1 MDILIDLNLI
11 ELNYYSFMINLDKG
25 NGSCNAVNYLST
37 KINTPSKTK
46 DVNVKVFNT
55 ITRTH
60 IDF

>member
-1 MDILIDLNLI
+1 MDIVIDLNLI
-11 ELNYYSFMINLDKG
+11 ELNYYSFIINLDKG

-37 KINTPSKTK
+37 KINTPSKTI